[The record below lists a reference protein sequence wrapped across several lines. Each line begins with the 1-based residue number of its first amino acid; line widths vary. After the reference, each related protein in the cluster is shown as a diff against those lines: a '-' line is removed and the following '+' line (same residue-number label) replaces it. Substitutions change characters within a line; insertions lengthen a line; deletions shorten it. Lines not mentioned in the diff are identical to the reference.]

1 MNKFLF
7 RKVAVKV
14 GKIGILYLNCPL
26 RPIWEN
32 VGGNIVEYKENQLNW
47 KYRTSSINDDV
58 MSALHNKAYNGTYS
72 IILHLYNDNN

>member
-32 VGGNIVEYKENQLNW
+32 VGGNIVEYKENQLN
-47 KYRTSSINDDV
+47 
-58 MSALHNKAYNGTYS
+58 
-72 IILHLYNDNN
+72 